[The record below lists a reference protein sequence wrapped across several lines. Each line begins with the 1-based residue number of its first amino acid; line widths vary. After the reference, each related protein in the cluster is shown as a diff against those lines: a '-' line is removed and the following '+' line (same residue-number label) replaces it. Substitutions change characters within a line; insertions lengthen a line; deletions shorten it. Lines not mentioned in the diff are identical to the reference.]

1 MLSYLVGETDFYLN
15 FMYKI
20 QISSPVITFRVS
32 INQRRSRSILT
43 ISKYRRF
50 NGKVGNDQS
59 HENCHNETY
68 NNFRIS
74 FQELNKIF
82 AKRSTNRSWTCTV
95 STRFIESY
103 VVRAFTVRTTGWRSK
118 GWRIVGGW
126 RWTSIVDE
134 ASANNSGD
142 RSIHAGQLRKR
153 E

>member
-82 AKRSTNRSWTCTV
+82 AKRSTNRS
-95 STRFIESY
+95 
-103 VVRAFTVRTTGWRSK
+103 
-118 GWRIVGGW
+118 
-126 RWTSIVDE
+126 
-134 ASANNSGD
+134 
-142 RSIHAGQLRKR
+142 
-153 E
+153 